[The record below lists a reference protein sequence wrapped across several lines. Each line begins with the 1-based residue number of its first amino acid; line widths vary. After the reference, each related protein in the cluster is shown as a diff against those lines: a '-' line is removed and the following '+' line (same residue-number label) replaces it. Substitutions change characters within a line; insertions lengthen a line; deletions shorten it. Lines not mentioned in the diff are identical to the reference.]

1 MSGVSR
7 GSVWGLVLCYIFVS
21 DMDSEIKFTLSKYA
35 SDIKLRGKEC
45 HTMGP
50 GQAWEVGLCGSRE
63 VQQGQMQDAA
73 PVLIIDILFKMVLK
87 VNF

>member
-1 MSGVSR
+1 
-7 GSVWGLVLCYIFVS
+7 
-21 DMDSEIKFTLSKYA
+21 
-35 SDIKLRGKEC
+35 
-45 HTMGP
+45 
-50 GQAWEVGLCGSRE
+50 VGLCGSRE